1 MRQRVFVHVGLPK
14 SGTTYLQAVLGANRS
29 RLAEHSKLL
38 YPGRNWGVQ
47 VDAVRDLLEA
57 NPHGVQHP
65 RTEGAWS
72 RLVGDIERWRG
83 DAVISMEWLCSAKPA
98 QARRLVT
105 SFGSRNVEIIVTT
118 RDLGR
123 TIPAAWQE
131 FMRNWET
138 DTWPEFVRAISADDP
153 LSVPLG
159 ALFWKQQDI
168 GRVLANWRDVVDED
182 HIHVVTL
189 PPPGQATSE
198 LWQRFASVLEIDPS
212 RYDASGRAGNESV
225 GLASSELLRRL
236 NKLSRQQNLPWQSYA
251 DVVKE
256 GLAKRGL
263 APRRPQEPSLAIPA
277 ALHGWVHDQAKRQRR
292 TIEAAG
298 VHVVGDLADLEPVLS
313 DGIQPDQLDESE
325 LVDAAVDGLLYLTN
339 RMSRLREANSEIVPL
354 KQRVAD
360 LEAERQRR
368 RRHPWRAALI
378 EATERHRSLMALR
391 KVYWKAANAGRRRR
405 NRGDQTG

>member
-1 MRQRVFVHVGLPK
+1 MGQRVFVHVGLPK
-14 SGTTYLQAVLGANRS
+14 SGTTYLQAVLGTNRA

-38 YPGRNWGVQ
+38 YPGKNWGVQ

-57 NPHGVQHP
+57 NPHGVQNT

-72 RLVGDIERWRG
+72 RLVGDIGRWRG
-83 DAVISMEWLCSAKPA
+83 DAVISMEWLCSAKPD

-105 SFGSRNVEIIVTT
+105 SLTGRRVEIVITT

-153 LSVPLG
+153 FSVPIG
-159 ALFWKQQDI
+159 ALFWRQQDI

-236 NKLSRQQNLPWQSYA
+236 NQRSRQEHVPWQVYA

-263 APRRPQEPSLAIPA
+263 APRRPREPSLAIPA

-292 TIEAAG
+292 TIEDAG
-298 VHVVGDLADLEPVLS
+298 VRVIGDLADLEPVFS
-313 DGIQPDQLDESE
+313 DGIQPDQLDDDE
-325 LVDAAVDGLLYLTN
+325 LVQAAVDGLLYLTN
-339 RMSRLREANSEIVPL
+339 RVNKQRDMHNQVRGL

-360 LEAERQRR
+360 LEAELHRSRK
-368 RRHPWRAALI
+368 HPWRPALI
-378 EATERHRSLMALR
+378 DLSERHRSVMALR
-391 KVYWKAANAGRRRR
+391 RGYWKAADAVRRRR
-405 NRGDQTG
+405 SDPQQVG